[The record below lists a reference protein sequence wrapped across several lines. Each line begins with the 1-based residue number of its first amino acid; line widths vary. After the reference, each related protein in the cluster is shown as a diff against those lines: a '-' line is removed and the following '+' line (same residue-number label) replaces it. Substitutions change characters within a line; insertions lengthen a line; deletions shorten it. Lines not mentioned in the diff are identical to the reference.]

1 MVFLL
6 PIFLF
11 NRDLQRW
18 HLQVCGAK
26 TPPGDVLCAYSL
38 WVRHLCKM
46 SATSLDEPVIAKVL
60 ADGGGVRGYSMLI
73 LLREFMH
80 QTYERI
86 HSMPE
91 GSLDEDRPDE
101 QASEDADP
109 RPCDYFDLIA
119 GTGTGGLIAIMLG
132 RLRMSIVDCM
142 RVYVKM
148 TQRVFETDKMIAG
161 IPYRSTLFKAS
172 KLEDAI
178 RDCVRE
184 NETKGYREDVDNRVD
199 TPLSPDGRPGTMYS
213 TTSAFPKRSMSYSSA
228 HPWENSPSR
237 SSNNP
242 NAYLYDSRPNRTKT

>member
-1 MVFLL
+1 M
-6 PIFLF
+6 P
-11 NRDLQRW
+11 
-18 HLQVCGAK
+18 A
-26 TPPGDVLCAYSL
+26 
-38 WVRHLCKM
+38 
-46 SATSLDEPVIAKVL
+46 IANLSV
-60 ADGGGVRGYSMLI
+60 DGGGVRGYSMLI

-86 HSMPE
+86 HAIPD
-91 GSLDEDRPDE
+91 GSLDEDRTED
-101 QASEDADP
+101 QASDDADP

-142 RVYVKM
+142 RVYVEM
-148 TQRVFETDKMIAG
+148 TRRVFETDKTIAG

-184 NETKGYREDVDNRVD
+184 NERKNQLESMDEVAE
-199 TPLSPDGRPGTMYS
+199 TPSSPGRPGTMYS

-228 HPWENSPSR
+228 QPWEGPLSWSHD
-237 SSNNP
+237 NP
-242 NAYLYDSRPNRTKT
+242 NAYLYDPRSNRTKT